1 LVYLFYREH
10 FKVAQDRDAKLACFC
25 TGANIQNNGQS
36 FFCELVGTYVLI
48 LPILLMIAPTLDLSS
63 LAATASTASEA
74 KIGMGSLGLLPVALL
89 VVGIGLSLGGT
100 TGYAINPARDLIP
113 RLVHEILPIPGKGRS
128 HWDYAWVPVAGPI
141 AGAVLAALTYKLLV
155 TL

>member
-1 LVYLFYREH
+1 
-10 FKVAQDRDAKLACFC
+10 
-25 TGANIQNNGQS
+25 
-36 FFCELVGTYVLI
+36 
-48 LPILLMIAPTLDLSS
+48 LDLSS

-113 RLVHEILPIPGKGRS
+113 RLVHEILPIPGKGSS
-128 HWDYAWVPVAGPI
+128 HWDYAWVPVAGPL
-141 AGAVLAALTYKLLV
+141 AGAVLAALTYKILLAS
-155 TL
+155 